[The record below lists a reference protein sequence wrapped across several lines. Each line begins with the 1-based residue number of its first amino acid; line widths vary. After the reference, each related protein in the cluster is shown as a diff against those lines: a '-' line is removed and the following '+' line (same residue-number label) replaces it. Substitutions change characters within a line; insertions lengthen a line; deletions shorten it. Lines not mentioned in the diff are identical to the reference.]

1 MSIWAAVDDAEIKT
15 AFLVKIIEKLGDE
28 RGNIDVSDTREASFS
43 KFE

>member
-1 MSIWAAVDDAEIKT
+1 MSIWGAVDDAEIKT